1 MNSAQLVSLS
11 IAVLAVAVVLL
22 GLVIITG
29 RALNRHR
36 ERRDAR
42 LSADVR
48 PLLMELIGGDN
59 DEELSEPLLLLAA
72 LDERVW
78 RTLEPSAI
86 SMLGKVSGNARVALV
101 RLLEQRGLARTA
113 SRDLSGLGAVRRAVA
128 AHVLGLLG
136 HAEAAFPLVRM
147 LSDRN
152 PEVRAAAV
160 RALGQVGAAGAA
172 GPIISSMAGGRVPF
186 QLVAQALIRL
196 GSGARPALVKALSYD
211 DPAQRAVAVEVLGLI
226 GAVETAKVLVRVL
239 AGDASTD
246 VRVRAARALGR
257 LGTPVCLDALL
268 HATGPGHPHA
278 VRVEAAAALGDLGS
292 PRAVPTLQELL
303 ADPRYQVAHN
313 AALSLARLG
322 GPATAAL
329 TETLTERAGTSAAD
343 HAWEA
348 LAIQDL
354 QAGHMPRLPASPS
367 R

>member
-1 MNSAQLVSLS
+1 MNTAQLVSLS

-22 GLVIITG
+22 GLVIVTG
-29 RALNRHR
+29 RALNRQR

-48 PLLMELIGGDN
+48 PLLMELIGGDGG
-59 DEELSEPLLLLAA
+59 DEISEPLLLLAA

-78 RTLEPSAI
+78 RAVEPSAI

-113 SRDLSGLGAVRRAVA
+113 SRDLSGLSAVRRAVA

-160 RALGQVGAAGAA
+160 RGLGQVGAAGAA
-172 GPIISSMAGGRVPF
+172 GPIISSMTGGRVPF

-196 GSGARPALVKALSYD
+196 GPKARPALVETLSD
-211 DPAQRAVAVEVLGLI
+211 GDPAKRAVAVEVLGLT
-226 GAVETAKVLVRVL
+226 GAVENARALVDVL
-239 AGDASTD
+239 AGDSSAD

-257 LGTPVCLDALL
+257 LGTPVCLDALI
-268 HATGPGHPHA
+268 HATGPDHPHA
-278 VRVEAAAALGDLGS
+278 VRVEAASALGDLGS
-292 PRAVPTLQELL
+292 PRAVPTLQQLL
-303 ADPRYQVAHN
+303 ADSHYHVAHN
-313 AALSLARLG
+313 AARSLARLG
-322 GPATAAL
+322 KPATAAL
-329 TETLTERAGTSAAD
+329 TETVAERAGTPAAS

-354 QAGHMPRLPASPS
+354 QAGRLPRLPAPAA